1 MNKIMNKNS
10 RLHPLA
16 FFVFLYNNLKRYLLF
31 IIFLFF
37 EIIGDRHSGLL
48 LYGSLILL
56 LIFSFIDALFRY
68 IFFAYRFDE
77 NSLTIDSGVFV
88 RHHEHIPFNKI
99 QTIQHKQWFFLQP
112 FGLESLS
119 IETAGH
125 NDGKAEAILPVIPL
139 KISNF
144 IEKLNQ
150 QSRLEDVSSEVVPQ
164 QAKNKKIDSN
174 YQINFHDLSKYA
186 LTSFGIIPT
195 LLGFVGFFSQVD
207 DYLPQSIKKP
217 VESTINSLVA
227 QEFLIILILILLFS
241 LLASYLTT
249 VQKYYH
255 FTLIKSEHKLT
266 TIRGFFQRYVV
277 SLPLKKIQ
285 AVFVKQS
292 ILRQWLKLAT
302 VETIVASDA
311 GKNEKDAGDLVILP
325 VIEKQQLFQQV
336 QKFISYFPKQMP
348 KLTHLPTFQS
358 WYFIRNAILVCLLP
372 IVALIYFYHF
382 WGCFSLLIVPLV
394 ISLGYCKS
402 RHMAFVIIP
411 GGRYLFQSGR
421 FWTNELYLI
430 QQNKIQSVSYRQTI
444 WMARKHL
451 VHLSISI
458 RHANSNHEVQIR
470 YLPEKEA
477 RRIYNC
483 YLNKS
488 NT

>member
-1 MNKIMNKNS
+1 MNNVTNKSN

-16 FFVFLYNNLKRYLLF
+16 FFVFLYNNLKRSFLL
-31 IIFLFF
+31 ILFLFF
-37 EIIGDRHSGLL
+37 EIIGDRHPGLFLYGLL
-48 LYGSLILL
+48 IILV
-56 LIFSFIDALFRY
+56 IFSFVDALLRY
-68 IFFAYRFDE
+68 IFFAYHFDE
-77 NSLTIDSGVFV
+77 NSLTIDSGVFI

-112 FGLESLS
+112 FDLESLS

-125 NDGKAEAILPVIPL
+125 NDGKAEAILPVITL

-150 QSRLEDVSSEVVPQ
+150 QSRLGSVSSEAGPQ
-164 QAKNKKIDSN
+164 QAKNKKIDSS
-174 YQINFHDLSKYA
+174 YQINFRDLSKYA
-186 LTSFGIIPT
+186 LTSFGIIPV
-195 LLGFVGFFSQVD
+195 LLGFVGFFSQID
-207 DYLPQSIKKP
+207 GYLPQTIKKP
-217 VESTINSLVA
+217 IESTIDNLVA
-227 QEFLIILILILLFS
+227 ESFFILAILILLFS

-255 FTLIKSEHKLT
+255 FTLIKSKNKLT
-266 TIRGFFQRYVV
+266 TIRGFFQRNIV

-311 GKNEKDAGDLVILP
+311 GKNEKNGGDLVILP
-325 VIEKQQLFQQV
+325 VIEKKQLFQQV

-348 KLTHLPTFQS
+348 KLIHLPSFQS
-358 WYFIRNAILVCLLP
+358 WYFVRNGILLSLLP
-372 IVALIYFYHF
+372 ALVLIYFFHF
-382 WGCFSLLIVPLV
+382 WGCFSLLLLPLAV
-394 ISLGYCKS
+394 SLGWYKGH
-402 RHMAFVIIP
+402 HMAFAIIS
-411 GGRYLFQSGR
+411 GGRYLLQSGH

-430 QQNKIQSVSYRQTI
+430 QQNKIQSVSYRQTV
-444 WMARKHL
+444 WMAHKHL
-451 VHLSISI
+451 VHLSVSI

-488 NT
+488 NS